1 MAKPQVLL
9 TSFWLKS
16 GDEVDRKLQE
26 AGCDTVYNL
35 WHGGR
40 TEDEMIEILQG
51 IDGGIFSIDP
61 FTQKVFDGA
70 PQIKV
75 VSRTGVGYDAVNVP
89 SATEHGVAVCI
100 TPGANNRAVADF
112 AFALLL
118 ACARRLLEN
127 LTVVPRGG
135 WKRTVGKDVPG
146 STIGIIGLGS
156 IGKEVAK
163 RARGFDMKVLAY
175 DIYQDAAFAAAHQV
189 TYVPL
194 EELLRKSDFV
204 TIHTFLNEETHH
216 LINAERLAMMKPKAY
231 LINTA
236 RGPIVDE
243 EALYQVLK
251 KKRIAG
257 AALDV
262 FAMEPLQA
270 DSPLRTLDNVYL
282 APHAAGQTEDAMK
295 AMGRIAADNVIAVLK
310 GEKPLGCVNKDVV
323 LKK

>member
-1 MAKPQVLL
+1 MAKPRVLL
-9 TSFWLKS
+9 TSFWLKP
-16 GDEVDRKLQE
+16 GDEVDQLLQS
-26 AGCDTVYNL
+26 AGCETVFNL

-40 TEDEMIEILQG
+40 TEDEMIQILKG
-51 IDGGIFSIDP
+51 IDAGLVSIDP
-61 FTQKVFDGA
+61 FTPRVFDGA
-70 PQIKV
+70 PQLKV

-89 SATEHGVAVCI
+89 SATDHGVAVCI

-118 ACARRLLEN
+118 ACARRLMEN
-127 LTVVPRGG
+127 LTVVPQGG
-135 WKRTVGKDVPG
+135 WHRAVGKDLPG

-163 RARGFDMKVLAY
+163 RAQGFDMKVLAY
-175 DIYQDAAFAAAHQV
+175 DVYQDAAFAAEHGV

-194 EELLRKSDFV
+194 EQLLKESDFV
-204 TIHTFLNEETHH
+204 TIHTFLNDETYH
-216 LINAERLAMMKPKAY
+216 LINAERLAMMKPTAY

-243 EALYQVLK
+243 EALYHALK
-251 KKRIAG
+251 EKKIAG

-262 FAMEPLQA
+262 FAVEPLQA
-270 DSPLRTLDNVYL
+270 DSPLRTVDNVYL
-282 APHAAGQTEDAMK
+282 APHAAGQTEDAMR
-295 AMGRIAADNVIAVLK
+295 AMGMIAAQNIIDVLK
-310 GEKPLGCVNKDVV
+310 GEKPLGCVNKEVV